1 MGLFGG
7 QGLRRVWP
15 ALFLLGAIM
24 LNRPFLSIFDRP
36 VKLFGIPLIIIYMLV
51 GWLFSIL
58 VILLFRLM
66 LKGPGRA
73 GD

>member
-15 ALFLLGAIM
+15 AMFMLGAIM

-36 VKLFGIPLIIIYMLV
+36 VTLFGVPLIIIYMLV
-51 GWLFSIL
+51 GWILSIL